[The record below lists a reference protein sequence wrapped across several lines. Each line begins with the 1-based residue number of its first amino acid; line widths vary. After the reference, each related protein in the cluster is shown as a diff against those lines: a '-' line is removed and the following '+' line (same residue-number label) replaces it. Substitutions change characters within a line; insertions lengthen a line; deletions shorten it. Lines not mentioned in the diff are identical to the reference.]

1 MASIRYNTGTDFH
14 TYETIWR
21 GITPLHE
28 GISGYNYLE
37 PGFRYFVS
45 FLKMFGDSSVIFF
58 SSMAFLTLTIMYI
71 GLKKIDNINIY
82 VALSIYF
89 MVFYM
94 PYAFNG
100 MRQALAMS
108 IFIFSLTYIINGN
121 FKKTFVL
128 SLIAASFHVSGIL
141 ILLAYIVSR
150 FKTNLIHYFLVGTIL
165 SLLLFHF
172 NIFGQLIDLAFGEM
186 FSRHLVSWGGTSGF
200 QLFMRFVIAIYFIF
214 VSYKVVKTRS
224 FKKIVIIY
232 LLGFFIYIALSDANM
247 MATRFNMFFRV
258 LEVVLFSMILYQ
270 SRYLSNRVLFF
281 VFVFAIAIATFY
293 VNISNPDNT
302 YNTFF

>member
-28 GISGYNYLE
+28 GISGYSYLE

-82 VALSIYF
+82 VGLSIYF

-108 IFIFSLTYIINGN
+108 IFVFSLTYIINKD
-121 FKKTFVL
+121 FKKTFAL
-128 SLIAASFHVSGIL
+128 SLIAASFHISGLL

-150 FKTNLIHYFLVGTIL
+150 FKINLIYYFLVGTVL
-165 SLLLFHF
+165 SFLFFHF
-172 NIFGQLIDLAFGEM
+172 NVLGQIIDLAFGAK
-186 FSRHLVSWGGTSGF
+186 FSRHLVQWGGTSGF
-200 QLFMRFVIAIYFIF
+200 QLSIRFVIAIFFIF

-224 FKKIVIIY
+224 FKKIVAIY
-232 LLGFFIYIALSDANM
+232 LLGLFIYIALADANM

-270 SRYLSNRVLFF
+270 SRYLANRILFF
-281 VFVFAIAIATFY
+281 LFTFAIAIATLY
-293 VNISNPDNT
+293 VNISNPDNS